1 MKDQQNILNQLNS
14 TFYPKKILSDFF
26 NYKLTEAYLGFLT
39 IIDHLFNSFL
49 MKLELNESL
58 IINKNNIMEK
68 LQIDFIEKKGKFYGS
83 TVCSA
88 IKEAENNK
96 NLLDDDNF

>member
-26 NYKLTEAYLGFLT
+26 NHELAEAYLGFLT

-49 MKLELNESL
+49 MKLELIEPL
-58 IINKNNIMEK
+58 IVNINNIMEK
-68 LQIDFIEKKGKFYGS
+68 LKIDLIEKKGMFYGS
-83 TVCSA
+83 TVYSA
-88 IKEAENNK
+88 IKGAENNK